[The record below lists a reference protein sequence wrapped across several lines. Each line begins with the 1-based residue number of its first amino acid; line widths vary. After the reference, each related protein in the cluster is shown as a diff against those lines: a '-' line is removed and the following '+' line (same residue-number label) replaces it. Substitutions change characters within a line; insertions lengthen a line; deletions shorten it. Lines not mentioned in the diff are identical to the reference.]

1 MNIRKKGANAELE
14 LAKLIQDGLLEHHGI
29 EVDMTRNLEQ
39 VRSGGHDLNGLPHFS
54 IEVKRQENLSIN
66 TWWKQA
72 CDQAEGIN
80 RIPVLAYRQSR
91 KEWLF
96 VMPLISINSMFFSQK
111 QKYDGGHTMTVKM
124 DSFLLMA
131 AINTQS
137 LINEVQQQQRMETQ
151 H

>member
-14 LAKLIQDGLLEHHGI
+14 LAKVIMTGLRDHHGI

-54 IEVKRQENLSIN
+54 IEVKRQEKLSIN
-66 TWWKQA
+66 TWWAQA
-72 CDQAEGIN
+72 CTQAEELG
-80 RIPVLAYRQSR
+80 RVPVLAYRQNF
-91 KEWLF
+91 KDWNF
-96 VMPLISINSMFFSQK
+96 VLPLASINSMFNDEAE
-111 QKYDGGHTMTVKM
+111 KYSGNHRMTIDL

-131 AINTQS
+131 ALNTQS
-137 LINEVQQQQRMETQ
+137 LINEVQQQQRMETA